1 MKSGSTLTEVATQ
14 VDHIR
19 RSVRDFLAK
28 PSHVSVAVTD
38 GKPSFVLDDGAG
50 ALSFGIRDHVHDQI
64 ADNTGIP
71 QAYYRRMLTDAP
83 DLLAENANA
92 WLRRGESRRMVRT
105 IRDES
110 DQPVVRAVLSD
121 RYRPLD
127 SYQLLDAVLPLLQAR
142 GIRIESCALTE
153 KKLYLKAI
161 SERTTAEVKVG
172 ESVQAGLVVS
182 NSEVGFGAVS
192 IQPLVY
198 TLRCTNGMI
207 IEDSSMRRN
216 HVGRKHGDGGSDDL
230 QHLLSDETR
239 AADDRAFFLR
249 VRDVA
254 TAALDEAVFHRQVQR
269 LREAAGSPITSNAL
283 DKVVEVTAKRFG
295 LTQDEGDGVLAHLI
309 RGGDLSQW
317 GLCSAITR
325 FSQDVEN
332 YDRATDLERIGGR
345 VVELGRQDWARLA
358 SPSAN

>member
-1 MKSGSTLTEVATQ
+1 M
-14 VDHIR
+14 
-19 RSVRDFLAK
+19 
-28 PSHVSVAVTD
+28 
-38 GKPSFVLDDGAG
+38 
-50 ALSFGIRDHVHDQI
+50 
-64 ADNTGIP
+64 
-71 QAYYRRMLTDAP
+71 
-83 DLLAENANA
+83 
-92 WLRRGESRRMVRT
+92 
-105 IRDES
+105 
-110 DQPVVRAVLSD
+110 
-121 RYRPLD
+121 
-127 SYQLLDAVLPLLQAR
+127 LQAR

-153 KKLYLKAI
+153 KKIYLKAI

-254 TAALDEAVFHRQVQR
+254 TAALDEAVFHRTVQR
-269 LREAAGSPITSNAL
+269 LRDAAGSPITTNAL

-295 LTQDEGDGVLAHLI
+295 LTQDEGNGVLAHLI
-309 RGGDLSQW
+309 RGGDLTQW

-325 FSQDVEN
+325 YSQDEEVS